1 MIRMHSTQRTGI
13 TGALLTSALLAGAL
27 LADVTAA
34 AAQATAAPPAPANTV
49 NVEVEPIECYW
60 RAGTT
65 AVHVGERFT
74 VVLTCGV
81 IDTAATTV
89 VPDRSRLDPGV
100 VQFQPF
106 EVLEGRQSPD
116 IRTASRRFFQYEYT
130 LRYIGED
137 IGRDLAVPPLSLSY
151 RVQNRVKADAA
162 AVESRERQYILPARP
177 VRVISLLPPA
187 ASDIRDVPP
196 PTFADV
202 EQHMFRASVYRIVS
216 VAVYGLGAMVGIWA
230 LAGVLRRRRT
240 TVAAVVRHATDAA
253 ILRGVSQELADV
265 TRQRDGAGWSDALA
279 ARALSAVR
287 IAATIDAMA
296 AVSQTPAASTAAL
309 VPGQMRIRAR
319 WPRGGG
325 VIISGAATPETLA
338 LERGRAEAEG
348 SGRASRLG
356 ALGESMAQF
365 ASAAYG
371 RADSLD
377 ASALDDALATGSRVV
392 TAVRR
397 EHTWIALALRA
408 LGRSAADLRARAWA
422 R

>member
-1 MIRMHSTQRTGI
+1 MIRMHNTQRIGI
-13 TGALLTSALLAGAL
+13 TGALLAGAL
-27 LADVTAA
+27 LAGATAA
-34 AAQATAAPPAPANTV
+34 AAQAAAAPPSPAAGTV

-100 VQFQPF
+100 VQLQPF

-137 IGRDLAVPPLSLSY
+137 IGRDLAVPPLSLTY
-151 RVQNRVKADAA
+151 RVQNRVKADSA
-162 AVESRERQYILPARP
+162 AVESRERQYILPARQ
-177 VRVISLLPPA
+177 VRVLSLMPPA
-187 ASDIRDVPP
+187 ASDIRDMPP

-202 EQHMFRASVYRIVS
+202 ERHQFRASVLRIVS
-216 VAVYGLGAMVGIWA
+216 LAVYVLGAVVGLWA
-230 LAGVLRRRRT
+230 LAGAVRGRRGS
-240 TVAAVVRHATDAA
+240 VAAVVRHATDAA
-253 ILRGVSQELADV
+253 ILSGVSQELAAV
-265 TRQRDGAGWSDALA
+265 TRQRDGTGWSDTLA

-287 IAATIDAMA
+287 IAATIDVMR
-296 AVSQTPAASTAAL
+296 AVSQTPAASTVTL
-309 VPGQMRIRAR
+309 LPGQLRIRAR

-325 VIISGAATPETLA
+325 VIISGSATPETLA
-338 LERGRAEAEG
+338 LERERAESEG

-356 ALGESMAQF
+356 SLGESMTQL

-377 ASALDDALATGSRVV
+377 AGALDDALTTGSRVV
-392 TAVRR
+392 SAIRR